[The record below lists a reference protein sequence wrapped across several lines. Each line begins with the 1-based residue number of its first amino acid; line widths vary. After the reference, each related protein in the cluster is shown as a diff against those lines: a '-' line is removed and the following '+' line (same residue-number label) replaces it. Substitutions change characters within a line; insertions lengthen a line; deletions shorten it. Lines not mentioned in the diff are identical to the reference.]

1 MSSMRSKGILVV
13 ISGFSGV
20 GKGTVI
26 ELVMNALPNLKFS
39 VSCTTRQPRKGEE
52 NGVDYHFLTEDEFE
66 QKIKEDAFV
75 EYTKTFTYHY
85 GTYKSEID
93 KPIEDGL
100 DVLMEL
106 NVVGAKNI
114 KKLYPDCVTIFV
126 TPPSIE
132 ALKARLIGRGSETP
146 ETLER
151 RLKEIEIESLDIDKY
166 DYIVTNNVAKSCA
179 EEITRIIQSEHLKTD
194 RIEVKNVFTSSED

>member
-1 MSSMRSKGILVV
+1 MRSKGILVV

-132 ALKARLIGRGSETP
+132 ALEARLIGRGSETP